1 MLSRPRVVACTFP
14 NKQTAAGEFS
24 RVLKPGGRLGLSDL
38 TRTAG
43 LLPEL
48 DGLLSWIACIGDARP
63 VETYV
68 ETLRL
73 ANLNVVHVE
82 EHGGAL
88 IELVRQVQGRLLRAE
103 IAAGLKKLD
112 VPDVNFADAKRFAQA
127 ALRAV
132 QAGKLGYA
140 AISAAKPHK
149 DQSPVG
155 TRLISQ
161 Q

>member
-63 VETYV
+63 GQKRMSRRFGSPTSTSY
-68 ETLRL
+68 TLKST
-73 ANLNVVHVE
+73 
-82 EHGGAL
+82 
-88 IELVRQVQGRLLRAE
+88 
-103 IAAGLKKLD
+103 AG
-112 VPDVNFADAKRFAQA
+112 
-127 ALRAV
+127 
-132 QAGKLGYA
+132 
-140 AISAAKPHK
+140 H
-149 DQSPVG
+149 
-155 TRLISQ
+155 
-161 Q
+161 